1 MENGSSATVEDAQPD
16 SSAVADAAGAESDT
30 GSADAELE
38 DAEAVNAES
47 EGTTAGAE
55 SKDSAAAE
63 ESAAALRE
71 ALATAQAEAETQ
83 KDRALRAAAEAENVR
98 KRADRRVENAHK
110 FALEGFVADL
120 LPAVDSFE
128 RAALS
133 AEEAAKEAAE
143 NAAKEATETASGMA
157 AVAEG
162 VQLSLKLLVEAMQR
176 QGIEVVDPLGAPFD
190 PNLHEAMTMVAS
202 ETAEPGSVVEVFQK
216 GYTVNGRLAR
226 AARVVVAKA
235 PEASADSPA
244 DNATDDGEGGDAA

>member
-1 MENGSSATVEDAQPD
+1 MENGSSATVEDAQ
-16 SSAVADAAGAESDT
+16 ADAAGAKSDT
-30 GSADAELE
+30 GSVDAELE
-38 DAEAVNAES
+38 DAEALNAES
-47 EGTTAGAE
+47 EDAKAGAE
-55 SKDSAAAE
+55 SEDSAAVE
-63 ESAAALRE
+63 ESTAALRE
-71 ALATAQAEAETQ
+71 ALTAAQAEAETQ
-83 KDRALRAAAEAENVR
+83 KDRALRAAAEAENTR

-128 RAALS
+128 RAVLS
-133 AEEAAKEAAE
+133 AEKAAEEAGKEAA
-143 NAAKEATETASGMA
+143 ETASGME

-235 PEASADSPA
+235 PEASAAQPA
-244 DNATDDGEGGDAA
+244 DGGESGDAA

>member
-1 MENGSSATVEDAQPD
+1 MENGSSATVEDAD

-30 GSADAELE
+30 DSAGAELE
-38 DAEAVNAES
+38 DMEALNADS
-47 EGTTAGAE
+47 EDAKAGAE
-55 SKDSAAAE
+55 SEDSAPVE

-71 ALATAQAEAETQ
+71 ALAAAQAEAETQ
-83 KDRALRAAAEAENVR
+83 KDRALRAAAEAENTR
-98 KRADRRVENAHK
+98 KRTDRRVENAHK

-128 RAALS
+128 RAVLS

-143 NAAKEATETASGMA
+143 TAPGME

-244 DNATDDGEGGDAA
+244 DNATDGGEGGDAA

>member
-1 MENGSSATVEDAQPD
+1 MENGSSATVEDAD

-30 GSADAELE
+30 DSADAKLE
-38 DAEAVNAES
+38 DAAALNADSEEAK
-47 EGTTAGAE
+47 AGAE
-55 SKDSAAAE
+55 PGDSAPVE
-63 ESAAALRE
+63 ESTAALRE
-71 ALATAQAEAETQ
+71 ALTAAQAEAETQ
-83 KDRALRAAAEAENVR
+83 KDRALRAAAEAENTR

-128 RAALS
+128 RAVLS

-143 NAAKEATETASGMA
+143 TAPGME

-244 DNATDDGEGGDAA
+244 DNATDGGEGGDAA

>member
-1 MENGSSATVEDAQPD
+1 MENGSSATVEDAQAD
-16 SSAVADAAGAESDT
+16 SSAVADAADANSDT
-30 GSADAELE
+30 DSADAELE
-38 DAEAVNAES
+38 DAEALNADS
-47 EGTTAGAE
+47 EEAKAGAE
-55 SKDSAAAE
+55 SEDSAAVE

-71 ALATAQAEAETQ
+71 ALAAAQAEAETQ
-83 KDRALRAAAEAENVR
+83 KDRALRAAAEAENTR

-128 RAALS
+128 RAVLS
-133 AEEAAKEAAE
+133 AEEAANEAA
-143 NAAKEATETASGMA
+143 ETASGMA

-235 PEASADSPA
+235 PEAGAAQPTD
-244 DNATDDGEGGDAA
+244 DATDDGEGGDAA

>member
-1 MENGSSATVEDAQPD
+1 MENGSSATVEDAQAD
-16 SSAVADAAGAESDT
+16 SSAVADAASAESDT
-30 GSADAELE
+30 DSADAELE
-38 DAEAVNAES
+38 DAEALNADS
-47 EGTTAGAE
+47 EEAKAGAE
-55 SKDSAAAE
+55 SDDSAAVE
-63 ESAAALRE
+63 ESTAALRE
-71 ALATAQAEAETQ
+71 ALAAAQAEAETQ
-83 KDRALRAAAEAENVR
+83 KDRALRAVAEVENTR

-128 RAALS
+128 RAVLS
-133 AEEAAKEAAE
+133 AKEAAE
-143 NAAKEATETASGMA
+143 EAAETAPGME

-244 DNATDDGEGGDAA
+244 DNATDGGEGGDAA